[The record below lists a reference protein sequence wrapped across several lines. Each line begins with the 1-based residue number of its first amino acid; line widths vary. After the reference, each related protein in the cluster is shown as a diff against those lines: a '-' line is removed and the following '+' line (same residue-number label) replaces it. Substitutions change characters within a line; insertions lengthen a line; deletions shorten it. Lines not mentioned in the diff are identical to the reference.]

1 MGGRVH
7 AVSLAALLS
16 NINPSNVTMEVSSRP
31 VRILI
36 IDDHPAV
43 RGALKG
49 ALSRRPTYICSGEAD
64 SAEMAINA
72 IRKSCP
78 DVAIVDISL
87 KDAHGLDLIR
97 DIRSQYPEVKVV
109 VYTMFGEEIFAERAI
124 RAGALAYVEKSD
136 PTAKVMEAI
145 DSAVRGEVYVSRRTA
160 SRILRRLVKGEENG
174 HISAADKLT
183 DREMVVFQMLGQ
195 GLVVDEIADRL
206 KLNRKT
212 VEAYRRGAKE
222 KLGFESVSELMYHGH
237 DWFSSNT

>member
-1 MGGRVH
+1 M
-7 AVSLAALLS
+7 LS
-16 NINPSNVTMEVSSRP
+16 TYQCSNRKMEVTSSP

-36 IDDHPAV
+36 VDDHPAV
-43 RGALKG
+43 RGALKS
-49 ALSRRPTYICSGEAD
+49 ALSRRATYVCSGEAD
-64 SAEMAINA
+64 SSESAINA
-72 IRKSCP
+72 IQSQHP

-97 DIRSQYPEVKVV
+97 HIRSQFPDVRVV

-136 PTAKVMEAI
+136 PTAKVMEAV

-174 HISAADKLT
+174 HATDADKLT
-183 DREMVVFQMLGQ
+183 DREMVVFQMLGE

-222 KLGFESVSELMYHGH
+222 KLGFDSVSELMYHGH
-237 DWFSSNT
+237 NWFSSNT

>member
-1 MGGRVH
+1 ME
-7 AVSLAALLS
+7 LS
-16 NINPSNVTMEVSSRP
+16 SKP

-49 ALSRRPTYICSGEAD
+49 ALSRRPNYVCIGEAD
-64 SAEMAINA
+64 SAESAMSS
-72 IRKSCP
+72 IRKNPP

-87 KDAHGLDLIR
+87 SDAHGLDLIR
-97 DIRSQYPEVKVV
+97 DIRSQFPNVAVV

-124 RAGALAYVEKSD
+124 RAGVLAYVEKTD
-136 PTAKVMEAI
+136 PTGKVMDAVA
-145 DSAVRGEVYVSRRTA
+145 SAVRGDVYVSRRTA
-160 SRILRRLVKGEENG
+160 SRILRRLVKGEE
-174 HISAADKLT
+174 HEHVSAADRLT

-195 GLVVDEIADRL
+195 GLVVDEIAERL

-222 KLGFESVSELMYHGH
+222 KLGFDSVSELLYHGH
-237 DWFSSNT
+237 DWYQSNT

>member
-1 MGGRVH
+1 ME
-7 AVSLAALLS
+7 LS
-16 NINPSNVTMEVSSRP
+16 SKP

-49 ALSRRPTYICSGEAD
+49 ALSRRPNYVCIGEAD
-64 SAEMAINA
+64 SAESAMSS
-72 IRKSCP
+72 IRKNPP

-87 KDAHGLDLIR
+87 SDAHGLDLIR
-97 DIRSQYPEVKVV
+97 DIRSQFPNVAVV

-124 RAGALAYVEKSD
+124 RAGALAYVEKTD
-136 PTAKVMEAI
+136 PTGKVMDAVA
-145 DSAVRGEVYVSRRTA
+145 SAVRGDVYVSRRTA
-160 SRILRRLVKGEENG
+160 SRILRRLVKGEE
-174 HISAADKLT
+174 HEHLSAADRLT

-195 GLVVDEIADRL
+195 GLVVDEIAERL

-222 KLGFESVSELMYHGH
+222 KLGFDSVSELLYHGH
-237 DWFSSNT
+237 DWFQSNT

>member
-1 MGGRVH
+1 M
-7 AVSLAALLS
+7 
-16 NINPSNVTMEVSSRP
+16 PETKMEVTAKP

-49 ALSRRPTYICSGEAD
+49 ALSRRPTFVCSGEAD
-64 SAEMAINA
+64 SAESAI
-72 IRKSCP
+72 ISLRKSLP

-97 DIRSQYPEVKVV
+97 DIRSQFPDVAVV

-124 RAGALAYVEKSD
+124 RAGALAYVEKTD
-136 PTAKVMEAI
+136 PTAKVMDAVA
-145 DSAVRGEVYVSRRTA
+145 SAVRGEVYVSRRTA

-174 HISAADKLT
+174 RASAADRLT

-195 GLVVDEIADRL
+195 GLVVDEIAERL

-222 KLGFESVSELMYHGH
+222 KLGFESVSELMFHGH
-237 DWFSSNT
+237 DWFLSNT